1 MSNILI
7 MGAGGF
13 GIALGVMAHEHGHRV
28 TMWTPFEQEAAQLC
42 KEREHKKLL
51 AGIRISPEIAIAT
64 GLEAAETA
72 DLVLIATPS
81 FAVRETAK
89 RLAAVLPPGI
99 AVACVSKG
107 LEDESL
113 KTLST
118 VISEELPRNPVV
130 MLSGPSH
137 AEEVAKGCATTV
149 VAACR
154 NRAAAELVQDIL
166 MNDTFRIYTSDDVLG
181 IELGGAVKNVIA
193 LAAGI
198 LDGLGAGDNT
208 KAALMTRGIAEISR
222 LGVALGANRETFG
235 GLSGIGDLIVTCAS
249 MHSRNRRCGI
259 LIGQGVPVA
268 EAIEQIGMT
277 VEGYRCAKA
286 VYQLSKRHGV
296 YMPIVREAYLV
307 LYEDKTPQEA
317 QRDLMA
323 LPKRH
328 ESESVWLLTKGA
340 AER

>member
-13 GIALGVMAHEHGHRV
+13 GIALGVMAQKYGHSV
-28 TMWTPFEQEAAQLC
+28 TMWTPFEQEAAQLNTD
-42 KEREHKKLL
+42 REHKHLL
-51 AGIRISPEIAIAT
+51 PGIPISREISIECN
-64 GLEAAETA
+64 LRAADTA
-72 DLVLIATPS
+72 DLVMIATPS

-89 RLAAVLPPGI
+89 RLAKGLPGE
-99 AVACVSKG
+99 ATVACVSKG
-107 LEDESL
+107 LEEDTL

-118 VISEELPRNPVV
+118 AISEELHNPVV

-137 AEEVAKGCATTV
+137 AEEVAQGRATTV
-149 VAACR
+149 VAASR
-154 NRAAAELVQDIL
+154 SRTAAELVQDIL
-166 MNDTFRIYTSDDVLG
+166 MNETFRIYTSDDVLG

-193 LAAGI
+193 LAAGV

-208 KAALMTRGIAEISR
+208 KAALMTRGITEIAR
-222 LGVALGANRETFG
+222 LGVALGANSETFG

-259 LIGQGVPVA
+259 LIGEGVPVK
-268 EAIEQIGMT
+268 EAIARIGMT

-286 VYQLSKRHGV
+286 AYELSRRHGV

-307 LYEDKTPQEA
+307 LYEGKTPAEA
-317 QRDLMA
+317 QSDLMA

-328 ESESVWLLTKGA
+328 ESESVWLLTRQG
-340 AER
+340 